1 MIIQNQQDKL
11 FLERAKELV
20 SKMTLQE
27 KLMLLTTHHNAIDR
41 LGIPEFYIG
50 TEVARGYVGRSPEK
64 LSTVFP
70 QPVGLA
76 GTFDKELMFELGEIA
91 ANEARAY
98 YNESKNGGLC
108 LWGPTVDMVRDP
120 RWGRTEEAYGED
132 VCLAGELT
140 AAYTKGMAGDNGKY
154 LKTIPTLKHF
164 CANNNEANRGNC
176 NAYLPL
182 RLKYEYYYAAFEN
195 AIRYGGAKSI
205 MAAYNEINGVPG
217 ICNPDIQNILK
228 DIWGLWFV
236 VSDGGDFSQTVVSH
250 KYCETHSQSLAMSI
264 KAGADTM
271 TDNEELVRNAALSAL
286 KNGEL
291 TEADI
296 DLTLYNVMFAR
307 FKLGQFDSDCPYNE
321 IDKTIIDCKEYSEV
335 NLRATREQVVLL
347 KNNGILPLKT
357 EPKKIAVVGA
367 LADESLMDWYTGYA
381 SKNNSVLTGIKDEFK
396 ESEVSYD
403 SLWDVVSVKAPNGK
417 YFSVKETGE
426 VIADAEEV
434 TESEMFELQQWGEN
448 WNNFFSVK
456 YKKYV
461 RLFEDLA
468 LKLNKRV
475 VYDWFTRE
483 TFNFKEHFGKLII
496 EEFLNHRRV
505 ICDNNGVLTVTTD
518 KAVTDSCLFE
528 IKVLSCGQDRA
539 EKLAKENDFVLY
551 CIGNHPVQVAKECYD
566 RKTLSLNIQQ
576 GMAKKLFAVNHN
588 TVMTVISSYPYAI
601 CEENECLPAILY
613 TSHAGMY
620 LGTAVAEVLNGKYN
634 PAGRLALTWYRS
646 ENDLPDIME
655 YDIENGKTTYMYF
668 EGKPLYPFGYG
679 LSYSSFK
686 YDNFTLENAED
697 CLLARLTVTNT
708 GEYDG
713 DEVVQIYFTLKGS
726 QVKRAKKKLCG
737 FERVFIKAGETV
749 DVTVRIPHHIL
760 KIYDVRTAKMLL
772 EQGEYSFMAAASS
785 DDIRLCGNVFVE
797 GEQKQPRGD
806 SFTADSYESC
816 KNVRIFY
823 SKNLLRNYIRV
834 TSYSGSATYEGV
846 VLAGKTKL
854 VVSAQSTVKPSSL
867 RADFGN
873 GVTSQVAVTPANAFD
888 DFAEYQLD
896 IPSEAQDS
904 NVLTLSTDENCSIL
918 DIKIQ

>member
-27 KLMLLTTHHNAIDR
+27 KLMLLTTHHNAIER
-41 LGIPEFYIG
+41 LGVPEFYIG

-140 AAYTKGMAGDNGKY
+140 AAYTKGMAGDNGTY

-228 DIWGLWFV
+228 NIWGLWFV

-286 KNGEL
+286 KKGEL

-307 FKLGQFDSDCPYNE
+307 FKLGQFDSNCPYNE

-381 SKNNSVLTGIKDEFK
+381 SKNNSVLTGIKDECK
-396 ESEVSYD
+396 DSEVTYD

-461 RLFEDLA
+461 RLFEDAA

-528 IKVLSCGQDRA
+528 IELLSCGQDRA

-566 RKTLSLNIQQ
+566 RKTLSLNIQK

-697 CLLARLTVTNT
+697 SLLARLSVTNT

-797 GEQKQPRGD
+797 GEKKQPRGD

-846 VLAGKTKL
+846 VLEGKTKL

-896 IPSEAQDS
+896 IPSEAQSS
-904 NVLTLSTDENCSIL
+904 NVLILSTDENCSIL

>member
-27 KLMLLTTHHNAIDR
+27 KLMLLTTHHNAIER
-41 LGIPEFYIG
+41 LGVPEFYIG

-140 AAYTKGMAGDNGKY
+140 AAYTKGMAGDNGTY

-381 SKNNSVLTGIKDEFK
+381 SKNNSVLTGIKDECK
-396 ESEVSYD
+396 ESEVTYD

-528 IKVLSCGQDRA
+528 IEVLSCGQDRA

-697 CLLARLTVTNT
+697 CLLARLSVTNT

-797 GEQKQPRGD
+797 GEKKQPRGD

-896 IPSEAQDS
+896 IPSEAQNS